1 MTHPTP
7 TPGTLRG
14 AIVGYGFIS
23 SRGHVPAYAA
33 SREDSREGARGTRFE
48 IVAVAD
54 ISAARREAARKA
66 LPAARIYEDHETM
79 LAAEAGRI
87 DFVDVTTPPS
97 EHARIAR
104 AALALGLH
112 VLCEKPVATSVDE
125 MRLMIAAARDA
136 KRVLFPCHN
145 YKHAPVIKAVRRAI
159 DAGEIGTVKLV
170 TLQTF
175 RTTHAR
181 GVPEWRPSWRREKRH
196 SGGGIA
202 MDHGSHT
209 FYLAFDWLGAY
220 PASITAKMSALGA
233 FDTEDNFSCTMTFP
247 TGLATAELSWTSG
260 IRRVL
265 YTIHGD
271 RGAIRVED
279 DDVEVSSVVSGTLD
293 GDPSQT
299 RWATRREHI
308 SSDWKDAS
316 HVTWFRSLFDQF
328 AHAVA
333 VNDHVGKETLDALR
347 CIELITTAYASA
359 SDGSRERSLPPPL
372 ALVDGGRERALS
384 LSIPVARPT

>member
-1 MTHPTP
+1 MKHPAP

-23 SRGHVPAYAA
+23 SRGHVPAYAQA
-33 SREDSREGARGTRFE
+33 DAVSGDGRQRTRFE

-54 ISAARREAARKA
+54 VSAARREEARRA
-66 LPAARIYEDHETM
+66 LPAARIYEDHESM

-145 YKHAPVIKAVRRAI
+145 YKHAPVIKAIRGVLESG
-159 DAGEIGTVKLV
+159 DLGTIHLV
-170 TLQTF
+170 TLDTF
-175 RTTHAR
+175 RTTHAK
-181 GVPEWRPSWRREKRH
+181 GVAEWQPDWRRQRKT

-209 FYLAFDWLGAY
+209 FYLAFDWLASQ
-220 PASITAKMSALGA
+220 PTSITAKMSNLSA
-233 FDTEDNFSCTMTFP
+233 FDTEDNFNCTVTFP
-247 TGLATAELSWTSG
+247 TGIAVAQLTWNAG
-260 IRRVL
+260 FRKVI
-265 YTIHGD
+265 YTIHGAN
-271 RGAIRVED
+271 GALKVED
-279 DDVEVSSVVSGTLD
+279 DDIEIHRKRAGGKVEVEKLSAASH
-293 GDPSQT
+293 
-299 RWATRREHI
+299 WM
-308 SSDWKDAS
+308 DAS
-316 HVTWFRSLFDQF
+316 HAEWFKALQVDFRDQIGRGEWIGRE
-328 AHAVA
+328 AR
-333 VNDHVGKETLDALR
+333 DAAMCVQL
-347 CIELITTAYASA
+347 IETAYASA
-359 SDGSRERSLPPPL
+359 RADGRQLAIGGAERSSVVK
-372 ALVDGGRERALS
+372 AG
-384 LSIPVARPT
+384 